1 MAGGGGGAW
10 KVAYA
15 DFVTAMMAF
24 FMVMWLVSQDQKV
37 KDSVAKYF
45 VDPVGFSLSGSSNR
59 PKDAA
64 GVFDSEF
71 NGQVPGAKSRTS
83 GRGRGTMRSRENME
97 GETSMVADSIMEDTE
112 KSQKWMGEAKR
123 QLDAAK
129 DTPAVQAGNV
139 TEIEAA
145 KMLLARKLRQQFQ
158 SEAIGAT
165 EGVYQD
171 LVSASLNRVDFDE
184 LAEELIRSS
193 MEEDE
198 E

>member
-64 GVFDSEF
+64 GVFESEF
-71 NGQVPGAKSRTS
+71 NGQVPGAKNRTS

-112 KSQKWMGEAKR
+112 KNQKWMGEAKR
-123 QLDAAK
+123 QLAAAK
-129 DTPAVQAGNV
+129 NTPAVQAGNV

-145 KMLLARKLRQQFQ
+145 KMLLSRKLRQQFQ

-193 MEEDE
+193 MEQTDE
-198 E
+198 

>member
-1 MAGGGGGAW
+1 
-10 KVAYA
+10 
-15 DFVTAMMAF
+15 
-24 FMVMWLVSQDQKV
+24 
-37 KDSVAKYF
+37 
-45 VDPVGFSLSGSSNR
+45 
-59 PKDAA
+59 
-64 GVFDSEF
+64 
-71 NGQVPGAKSRTS
+71 
-83 GRGRGTMRSRENME
+83 MRSRENME

-112 KSQKWMGEAKR
+112 KNQKWMGEAKR
-123 QLDAAK
+123 QLAAAK
-129 DTPAVQAGNV
+129 NTPAVQAGNV
-139 TEIEAA
+139 TEVEAA

-193 MEEDE
+193 MEQTE

>member
-64 GVFDSEF
+64 GVFESEF
-71 NGQVPGAKSRTS
+71 NGQVPGAKNRTS

-112 KSQKWMGEAKR
+112 KNQKWMGEARR
-123 QLDAAK
+123 QLAAAK
-129 DTPAVQAGNV
+129 NTPAVQAGNV

-145 KMLLARKLRQQFQ
+145 KMLLSRKLRQQFQ

-193 MEEDE
+193 MEQTDE
-198 E
+198 

>member
-71 NGQVPGAKSRTS
+71 NGQVPGAKNRTS

-112 KSQKWMGEAKR
+112 KNQKWMGEAKR
-123 QLDAAK
+123 QLAAAK
-129 DTPAVQAGNV
+129 NTPAVQAGNV
-139 TEIEAA
+139 TEVEAA

-193 MEEDE
+193 MEQTE

>member
-71 NGQVPGAKSRTS
+71 NGQVPGAKNRSS

-112 KSQKWMGEAKR
+112 KNQKWMGEAKR
-123 QLDAAK
+123 QLAAAK
-129 DTPAVQAGNV
+129 NTPAVQAGNV

-145 KMLLARKLRQQFQ
+145 KMLLSRKLRQQFQ

-193 MEEDE
+193 MEEE
-198 E
+198 

>member
-59 PKDAA
+59 PKDSA

-71 NGQVPGAKSRTS
+71 NGQVPGAKNRTS

-112 KSQKWMGEAKR
+112 KNQKWMGEAKR
-123 QLDAAK
+123 QLAAAK
-129 DTPAVQAGNV
+129 NTPAVQAGNV

-145 KMLLARKLRQQFQ
+145 KMLLSRKLRQQFQ

-193 MEEDE
+193 MEQDE

>member
-64 GVFDSEF
+64 GVFESEF
-71 NGQVPGAKSRTS
+71 SGQVPGAKSRTS

-112 KSQKWMGEAKR
+112 NSQKWMGEAKR
-123 QLDAAK
+123 QLAAAK
-129 DTPAVQAGNV
+129 NTPAVQAGNV

-145 KMLLARKLRQQFQ
+145 KMLLSRKLRQQFQ

-193 MEEDE
+193 MEEN
-198 E
+198 

>member
-45 VDPVGFSLSGSSNR
+45 VDPVGFSLSGSSDR

-64 GVFDSEF
+64 GLFEQEF
-71 NGQVPGAKSRTS
+71 NGQVPGAKNRTS
-83 GRGRGTMRSRENME
+83 GRGRGTMRSRENQDS
-97 GETSMVADSIMEDTE
+97 ETTMVADSIMEE
-112 KSQKWMGEAKR
+112 PVNSEQWRGEAEK
-123 QLDAAK
+123 QLAAAK
-129 DTPAVQAGNV
+129 NSPAVQSGTV
-139 TEIEAA
+139 SETEAA
-145 KMLLARKLRQQFQ
+145 KVLLARKMRQQFT
-158 SEAIGAT
+158 SEAMKST
-165 EGVYQD
+165 EGVYRD

-184 LAEELIRSS
+184 LAEEVLRSS
-193 MEEDE
+193 LEQN
-198 E
+198 

>member
-71 NGQVPGAKSRTS
+71 NGQVPGAKNRTS

-112 KSQKWMGEAKR
+112 KNQKWMGEAKR
-123 QLDAAK
+123 QLAAAK
-129 DTPAVQAGNV
+129 NTPAVQTGNV

-145 KMLLARKLRQQFQ
+145 KMLLSRKLRQQFQ

-193 MEEDE
+193 MEQTE